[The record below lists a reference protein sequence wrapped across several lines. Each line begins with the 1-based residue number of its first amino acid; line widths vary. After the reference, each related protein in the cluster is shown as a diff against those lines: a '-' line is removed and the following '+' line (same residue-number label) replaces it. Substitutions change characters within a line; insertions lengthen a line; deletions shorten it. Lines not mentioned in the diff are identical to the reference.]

1 MSTDDTAPIEPQLYQ
16 PDGEYDDWDDA
27 PIMPRARTPWL
38 TKLLTGAL
46 IAGVAFAGGVYAQK
60 HWGSSSG
67 SSTRSGS
74 GAAARFG
81 SGTAASTG
89 SGSRRFGSGGFGGF
103 GGSFAAAQ
111 GGSATS
117 GQVSYVKGSTL
128 YVAQLTGSTVKVSTT
143 GARVTRTSTVTPAA
157 IRPGDTVVI
166 VGTKRANGTV
176 AARSI
181 TVGGGVASLFGGQSN
196 GNG

>member
-1 MSTDDTAPIEPQLYQ
+1 MTTHDAAPTDPQLFT
-16 PDGEYDDWDDA
+16 PDGEYEDDWEDT
-27 PIMPRARTPWL
+27 PITPRPRTPWL
-38 TKLLTGAL
+38 TKLLVAAV
-46 IAGVAFAGGVYAQK
+46 IASLAFAGGVYAQK
-60 HWGSSSG
+60 QWGTSSG
-67 SSTRSGS
+67 SSTGSGS

-81 SGTAASTG
+81 SGGGTG
-89 SGSRRFGSGGFGGF
+89 RFGGSGGFGGI
-103 GGSFAAAQ
+103 GGSGATGQ
-111 GGSATS
+111 GASATS

-128 YVAQLTGSTVKVSTT
+128 YVAELSGSTVKVSTA
-143 GARVTRTSTVTPAA
+143 GARVTKTSTVTPAA

-166 VGTKRANGTV
+166 VGMQRADGTV